1 MGLRE
6 KPKMTDPV
14 VSFEDVWVRYDN
26 RPALEAVDLTVPEK
40 SFLGIIG
47 PNGGGKTTLLRVI
60 LGLVKPSRGKV
71 QVMGSEPV
79 TGKVAVGY
87 VPQAYHFDD
96 SFPVSVWEV
105 VLMGRL
111 GGRRLGRSYS
121 PGDRELAEKA
131 LDRVEMLP
139 SRSRHMG
146 ELSGG
151 EKQRVFVARALV
163 TDPSLL
169 LLDEPTASMDPNI
182 EVSLFELLKKI
193 NEELTIIMV
202 SHDIGA
208 ISSHVQT
215 IACLNRRL
223 YVHDSRT
230 ITPEML
236 EATYHCP
243 VDLIAHGVPHR
254 VLREHGEDQS
264 DA

>member
-1 MGLRE
+1 MQ
-6 KPKMTDPV
+6 KQKTADPV
-14 VSFEDVWVRYDN
+14 VSFEDVWVNYSG

-40 SFLGIIG
+40 GFLGIIG
-47 PNGGGKTTLLRVI
+47 PNGGGKSTLLRVI

-71 QVMGSEPV
+71 RVMGAEPV
-79 TGKVAVGY
+79 TGKLAVGY
-87 VPQAYHFDD
+87 VPQSYRFDD
-96 SFPVSVWEV
+96 TFPVNVWEV

-111 GGRRLGRSYS
+111 GGRRMGRGYS
-121 PGDRELAEKA
+121 SRDRDLAETA

-139 SRSRHMG
+139 SRGRHMG

-169 LLDEPTASMDPNI
+169 LLDEPTASMDSNI
-182 EVSLFELLKKI
+182 EVSLFELLKRI

-208 ISSHVQT
+208 ISSHVKT

-254 VLREHGEDQS
+254 VLHEHGEDQT
-264 DA
+264 DV